1 MLFDLVYQGISGH
14 SPTIPEYFRGCP
26 KTTKDSK
33 KLEKIFEDVRKLPKI
48 FKEMSEKFSLYF
60 SSLISHVKDTFL

>member
-14 SPTIPEYFRGCP
+14 SPTIPEYFRGYP
-26 KTTKDSK
+26 KTTEDSK

>member
-26 KTTKDSK
+26 KTTEDSK
-33 KLEKIFEDVRKLPKI
+33 KLEKI